1 MNAQL
6 KIINMTL
13 NTMNEDIKKNNAK
26 LEKILNDNNND
37 DEFKNIIINKIL
49 IYILLYFMGYKSY
62 KFYF

>member
-13 NTMNEDIKKNNAK
+13 NTLNEDIKKNNDK